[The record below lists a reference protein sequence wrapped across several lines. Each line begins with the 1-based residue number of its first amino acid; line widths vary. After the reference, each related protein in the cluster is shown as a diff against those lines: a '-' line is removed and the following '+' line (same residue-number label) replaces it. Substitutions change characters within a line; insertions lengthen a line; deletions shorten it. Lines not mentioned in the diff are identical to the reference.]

1 MLSKEE
7 YIEEIGLIEKQ
18 NYVEVELYP
27 LVADIINPTLK
38 NSLSKRYVFGR
49 QRRGLGQIYYGLS
62 NFPDIVILDKT
73 YENKSRKS
81 IKIEEWKK
89 LRGCVEVKNLNYSLI
104 TEEKIKS
111 TISNS
116 FEHITGEMEQLTG
129 EMGQLIGDL
138 LWYKK
143 VIYTNGIE
151 WRFLS
156 LDDKEEIDNT
166 IVEVVNKRI
175 ETEEAGNSFDW
186 WKNIKDLSFNYTD
199 ICLSKDCRQEWNEF
213 VKRVKEIE
221 W

>member
-1 MLSKEE
+1 MLSKED
-7 YIEEIGLIEKQ
+7 YTEEIGLIKKQ
-18 NYVEVELYP
+18 NYVEAELYP
-27 LVADIINPTLK
+27 IVADIIKPTLK
-38 NSLSKRYVFGR
+38 DSLSKRYVFGR

-116 FEHITGEMEQLTG
+116 FEHITGEM
-129 EMGQLIGDL
+129 GQLIGDL

-156 LDDKEEIDNT
+156 LDDKEDIDNT

>member
-7 YIEEIGLIEKQ
+7 YIEEIGLIKKQ
-18 NYVEVELYP
+18 NYVEAELYP
-27 LVADIINPTLK
+27 IVADIIKPTLK
-38 NSLSKRYVFGR
+38 DSLSKRYVFGR

-89 LRGCVEVKNLNYSLI
+89 LRGCMEVKNLNYSLI

-116 FEHITGEMEQLTG
+116 FEHITG

>member
-1 MLSKEE
+1 MLSKED
-7 YIEEIGLIEKQ
+7 YTEEIGLIKKQ

-27 LVADIINPTLK
+27 LVADIIKPTLK
-38 NSLSKRYVFGR
+38 DSLSKRYVFGR

-81 IKIEEWKK
+81 IKIEEWKE

-116 FEHITGEMEQLTG
+116 FEHITGEM
-129 EMGQLIGDL
+129 GQLIGDL

-143 VIYTNGIE
+143 VIYTNRIE

-199 ICLSKDCRQEWNEF
+199 ICLSKDCRREWNEF

>member
-1 MLSKEE
+1 MLSKED
-7 YIEEIGLIEKQ
+7 YTEEIGLIKKQ

-27 LVADIINPTLK
+27 LVADIIKPTLK
-38 NSLSKRYVFGR
+38 DSLSKRYVFGR

-81 IKIEEWKK
+81 IKIEEWKE

-104 TEEKIKS
+104 TEGKIKS

-116 FEHITGEMEQLTG
+116 FEHITG

-199 ICLSKDCRQEWNEF
+199 ICLSKDCRREWNEF

>member
-1 MLSKEE
+1 MLSKED
-7 YIEEIGLIEKQ
+7 YTEEIGLIKKQ

-27 LVADIINPTLK
+27 LVADIIKPTLK
-38 NSLSKRYVFGR
+38 DSLSKRYVFGR

-81 IKIEEWKK
+81 IKIEEWKE
-89 LRGCVEVKNLNYSLI
+89 LRGCVEVKNLNHRLI
-104 TEEKIKS
+104 TEEEIKS
-111 TISNS
+111 TLSNS
-116 FEHITGEMEQLTG
+116 FEHITG

-199 ICLSKDCRQEWNEF
+199 ICLSKDCRREWNEF
-213 VKRVKEIE
+213 VKG
-221 W
+221 

>member
-1 MLSKEE
+1 MLSKED
-7 YIEEIGLIEKQ
+7 YTEEIGLIKKQ

-27 LVADIINPTLK
+27 LVADIIKPTLK
-38 NSLSKRYVFGR
+38 DSLSKRYVFGR

-81 IKIEEWKK
+81 IKIEEWKE
-89 LRGCVEVKNLNYSLI
+89 LRGCVEVKNLNHRLI
-104 TEEKIKS
+104 TEEEIKS
-111 TISNS
+111 TLSNS
-116 FEHITGEMEQLTG
+116 FEHITG

-199 ICLSKDCRQEWNEF
+199 ICLSKDCRREWNEF

>member
-1 MLSKEE
+1 MLSKED

-18 NYVEVELYP
+18 NYVEAELYP
-27 LVADIINPTLK
+27 IIADIIKPTLK
-38 NSLSKRYVFGR
+38 DSLSKRYVFGR
-49 QRRGLGQIYYGLS
+49 RKSNMGQIYYGLS

-81 IKIEEWKK
+81 IKIKEWKK
-89 LRGCVEVKNLNYSLI
+89 LRGCVEVKNLNHRLI
-104 TEEKIKS
+104 TEEEIKS
-111 TISNS
+111 TLSNS
-116 FEHITGEMEQLTG
+116 FEHLTR

-143 VIYTNGIE
+143 VIYTNGIQ

-199 ICLSKDCRQEWNEF
+199 ICLSKDCRREWNEF

>member
-1 MLSKEE
+1 MLSKED

-27 LVADIINPTLK
+27 LVADIINSTLK

-49 QRRGLGQIYYGLS
+49 RKSNMGKIYYGLS

-89 LRGCVEVKNLNYSLI
+89 LRGCVEVKNLNHSLI
-104 TEEKIKS
+104 TEKEIKS

-116 FEHITGEMEQLTG
+116 FEHITG

-156 LDDKEEIDNT
+156 LDDKEELDNT

-186 WKNIKDLSFNYTD
+186 WNQIKDLSFNYTD

>member
-1 MLSKEE
+1 MLSKED
-7 YIEEIGLIEKQ
+7 YTEEIGLIKKQ

-27 LVADIINPTLK
+27 LVADIIKPTLK
-38 NSLSKRYVFGR
+38 DSLSKRYVFGR

-116 FEHITGEMEQLTG
+116 FEHITGEM
-129 EMGQLIGDL
+129 GQLIGDL

-199 ICLSKDCRQEWNEF
+199 ICLSKDCRREWNEF

>member
-1 MLSKEE
+1 MLSKED
-7 YIEEIGLIEKQ
+7 YTEEIGLIKKQ

-27 LVADIINPTLK
+27 LVADIIKPTLK
-38 NSLSKRYVFGR
+38 DSLSKRYVFGR

-81 IKIEEWKK
+81 IEIEEWKE

-116 FEHITGEMEQLTG
+116 FEHITG

>member
-1 MLSKEE
+1 MVD
-7 YIEEIGLIEKQ
+7 LIFSSVIK
-18 NYVEVELYP
+18 
-27 LVADIINPTLK
+27 PTLK
-38 NSLSKRYVFGR
+38 DSLSKRYVFGR

>member
-1 MLSKEE
+1 MLSKED
-7 YIEEIGLIEKQ
+7 YTEEIGLIKKQ

-27 LVADIINPTLK
+27 LVADIIKPTLK
-38 NSLSKRYVFGR
+38 DSLSKRYVFGR

-116 FEHITGEMEQLTG
+116 FEHITGEM
-129 EMGQLIGDL
+129 GQLIGDL

-186 WKNIKDLSFNYTD
+186 WNQIKDLSFNYTD

>member
-7 YIEEIGLIEKQ
+7 YIEEIGLIDKQ

-27 LVADIINPTLK
+27 LVADIIKPTLRE
-38 NSLSKRYVFGR
+38 SLSKRYVFGR
-49 QRRGLGQIYYGLS
+49 RKSNMGQIYYGLS
-62 NFPDIVILDKT
+62 NFPDIVILDKN
-73 YENKSRKS
+73 YQNKARKS
-81 IKIEEWKK
+81 IEIEEWKK
-89 LRGCVEVKNLNYSLI
+89 LRGCVEIKNLNNSLI

-116 FEHITGEMEQLTG
+116 LEHITR

-199 ICLSKDCRQEWNEF
+199 ICLSKDCRQEWDEF
-213 VKRVKEIE
+213 VKKVKEIE

>member
-1 MLSKEE
+1 MLSKED
-7 YIEEIGLIEKQ
+7 YTEEIGLIKKQ

-27 LVADIINPTLK
+27 LVADIIKPTLK
-38 NSLSKRYVFGR
+38 DSLSKRYVFGR
-49 QRRGLGQIYYGLS
+49 KRRGLGQIYYGLS

-81 IKIEEWKK
+81 IKIEEWKE

-116 FEHITGEMEQLTG
+116 FEHITG

-199 ICLSKDCRQEWNEF
+199 ICLSKDCRREWNEF

>member
-1 MLSKEE
+1 MLSKED
-7 YIEEIGLIEKQ
+7 YTEEIGLIKKQ
-18 NYVEVELYP
+18 NYVEAELYP
-27 LVADIINPTLK
+27 IVADIIKPTLK
-38 NSLSKRYVFGR
+38 DSLSKRYVFGR
-49 QRRGLGQIYYGLS
+49 QRRGLGQIYYDLS

-116 FEHITGEMEQLTG
+116 FEHITG

>member
-1 MLSKEE
+1 MINKED
-7 YIEEIGLIEKQ
+7 YFQEIDLIKKQ

-27 LVADIINPTLK
+27 LVADIIKPTLRE
-38 NSLSKRYVFGR
+38 SLSKRYVFGR
-49 QRRGLGQIYYGLS
+49 RKSNMGQIYYGLS
-62 NFPDIVILDKT
+62 NFPDIVILDKN
-73 YENKSRKS
+73 YQNKARKS
-81 IKIEEWKK
+81 IEIEEWKK

-116 FEHITGEMEQLTG
+116 FEHITG

>member
-27 LVADIINPTLK
+27 LVADIIKPTLK
-38 NSLSKRYVFGR
+38 DSLSKRYVFRR
-49 QRRGLGQIYYGLS
+49 QRSALGQIYYGLS

-89 LRGCVEVKNLNYSLI
+89 LRGCVEVKNFNYPLI

-116 FEHITGEMEQLTG
+116 FEHITK

-143 VIYTNGIE
+143 VIYTNGIQ

-199 ICLSKDCRQEWNEF
+199 ICLSEDCRQEWNEF

>member
-1 MLSKEE
+1 MLSKED
-7 YIEEIGLIEKQ
+7 YTEEIGLIKKQ

-27 LVADIINPTLK
+27 LVADIIKPTLK
-38 NSLSKRYVFGR
+38 DSLSKRYVFGR

-116 FEHITGEMEQLTG
+116 FEHITGD
-129 EMGQLIGDL
+129 MGQLIGDL

-199 ICLSKDCRQEWNEF
+199 ICLSKDCRREWNEF

>member
-1 MLSKEE
+1 MLSKED
-7 YIEEIGLIEKQ
+7 YTEEIGLIKKQ

-27 LVADIINPTLK
+27 LVADIIKPTLK
-38 NSLSKRYVFGR
+38 DSLSKRYVFGR

-81 IKIEEWKK
+81 IKIEEWKE

-116 FEHITGEMEQLTG
+116 FEHITG

-213 VKRVKEIE
+213 VKRVKEI
-221 W
+221 

>member
-1 MLSKEE
+1 MLSKED
-7 YIEEIGLIEKQ
+7 YTEEIGLIKKQ

-27 LVADIINPTLK
+27 LVADIIKPTLK
-38 NSLSKRYVFGR
+38 DSLSKRYVFGR

-81 IKIEEWKK
+81 IKIEEWKE
-89 LRGCVEVKNLNYSLI
+89 LRGCVEVKNLNHRLI
-104 TEEKIKS
+104 TEEEIKS
-111 TISNS
+111 TLSNS
-116 FEHITGEMEQLTG
+116 FEHLTR

-199 ICLSKDCRQEWNEF
+199 ICLSKDCRREWNEF

>member
-1 MLSKEE
+1 MLSKED
-7 YIEEIGLIEKQ
+7 YTEEIGLIKKQ
-18 NYVEVELYP
+18 NYVEAELYP
-27 LVADIINPTLK
+27 IVADIIKPTLK
-38 NSLSKRYVFGR
+38 DSLSKRYVFGR

-89 LRGCVEVKNLNYSLI
+89 LRECVEVKNLNYSLI

-116 FEHITGEMEQLTG
+116 FEHITG

>member
-1 MLSKEE
+1 MLSKED
-7 YIEEIGLIEKQ
+7 YTEEIGLIKKQ
-18 NYVEVELYP
+18 NYVEAELYP
-27 LVADIINPTLK
+27 IVADIIKPTLK
-38 NSLSKRYVFGR
+38 DSLSKRYVFGR
-49 QRRGLGQIYYGLS
+49 QRRGLGQIYYSLS

-116 FEHITGEMEQLTG
+116 FEHITG

>member
-1 MLSKEE
+1 MQSKED
-7 YIEEIGLIEKQ
+7 YTEEIGLIKKQ

-27 LVADIINPTLK
+27 LVADIIKPTLK
-38 NSLSKRYVFGR
+38 DSLSKRYVFGR

-81 IKIEEWKK
+81 IKIEEWKE

-116 FEHITGEMEQLTG
+116 FEHITG

>member
-1 MLSKEE
+1 MLSKED
-7 YIEEIGLIEKQ
+7 YTEEIGLIKKQ
-18 NYVEVELYP
+18 NYVEAELYP
-27 LVADIINPTLK
+27 IVADIIKPTLK
-38 NSLSKRYVFGR
+38 DSLSKRYVFGR
-49 QRRGLGQIYYGLS
+49 QRSALGQIYYGLS

-73 YENKSRKS
+73 YESKSRKS
-81 IKIEEWKK
+81 IKIKEWKK
-89 LRGCVEVKNLNYSLI
+89 LRGCVEVKNLKYPLI

-111 TISNS
+111 TLSNS
-116 FEHITGEMEQLTG
+116 FEHLTR

-143 VIYTNGIE
+143 VIYTNGIQ

-156 LDDKEEIDNT
+156 LDDREEIDNT

-175 ETEEAGNSFDW
+175 EIEEAGNSFDW

-199 ICLSKDCRQEWNEF
+199 ICLSKDCIQEWDDF
-213 VKRVKEIE
+213 VKKVKEIE

>member
-7 YIEEIGLIEKQ
+7 YIEEIGLIDKQ

-27 LVADIINPTLK
+27 LVADIIKSTLRE
-38 NSLSKRYVFGR
+38 SLSKRYVFGR
-49 QRRGLGQIYYGLS
+49 RKSNMGQIYYGLS
-62 NFPDIVILDKT
+62 NFPDIVILDKN
-73 YENKSRKS
+73 YQNKARKS
-81 IKIEEWKK
+81 IEIEEWKK
-89 LRGCVEVKNLNYSLI
+89 LRGCVEIKNLNNSLI

-116 FEHITGEMEQLTG
+116 LEHITR

-199 ICLSKDCRQEWNEF
+199 ICLSKDCRQEWDEF
-213 VKRVKEIE
+213 VKKVKEIE

>member
-1 MLSKEE
+1 MLSKED
-7 YIEEIGLIEKQ
+7 YTEEIGLIKKQ

-27 LVADIINPTLK
+27 LVADIIKPTLK
-38 NSLSKRYVFGR
+38 DSLSKRYVFGR

-89 LRGCVEVKNLNYSLI
+89 LRGCVEVKNLNYRLI

-116 FEHITGEMEQLTG
+116 FEHITG

>member
-1 MLSKEE
+1 MLSKED
-7 YIEEIGLIEKQ
+7 YTEEIGLIKKQ
-18 NYVEVELYP
+18 NYVEAELYP
-27 LVADIINPTLK
+27 IVANIIKPTLK
-38 NSLSKRYVFGR
+38 DSLSKRYVFGR

-116 FEHITGEMEQLTG
+116 FEHITGEME
-129 EMGQLIGDL
+129 QLIGDL

>member
-1 MLSKEE
+1 MLSKED
-7 YIEEIGLIEKQ
+7 YTEEIGLIKKQ

-27 LVADIINPTLK
+27 LVADIIKPTLK
-38 NSLSKRYVFGR
+38 DSLSKRYVFGR

-73 YENKSRKS
+73 YENKSKKS

-116 FEHITGEMEQLTG
+116 FEHITG

-199 ICLSKDCRQEWNEF
+199 ICLSKDCRREWNEF

>member
-1 MLSKEE
+1 MINKED
-7 YIEEIGLIEKQ
+7 YFQEIDLIKKQ

-27 LVADIINPTLK
+27 LVADIIKPTLRE
-38 NSLSKRYVFGR
+38 SLSKRYVFGR
-49 QRRGLGQIYYGLS
+49 RKSNMGQIYYGLS
-62 NFPDIVILDKT
+62 NFPDIVILDKN
-73 YENKSRKS
+73 YQNKARKS
-81 IKIEEWKK
+81 IEIEEWKK
-89 LRGCVEVKNLNYSLI
+89 LRGCMEVKNLNYSLI

-116 FEHITGEMEQLTG
+116 FEHITG

>member
-1 MLSKEE
+1 MLSKED
-7 YIEEIGLIEKQ
+7 YTEEIGLIKKQ
-18 NYVEVELYP
+18 NYVEAELYP
-27 LVADIINPTLK
+27 IVADIIKPTLK
-38 NSLSKRYVFGR
+38 DSLSKRYVFGR
-49 QRRGLGQIYYGLS
+49 QRSDLGQIYYGLS

-89 LRGCVEVKNLNYSLI
+89 LRGCVEVKNLNHLLI
-104 TEEKIKS
+104 TEEEIKS

-116 FEHITGEMEQLTG
+116 FEHITGKKEQ

-143 VIYTNGIE
+143 VIYTNGIQ

-166 IVEVVNKRI
+166 IVKVINKRI
-175 ETEEAGNSFDW
+175 ETEKAGNSFDL

-199 ICLSKDCRQEWNEF
+199 ICLSKDCIQEWDEF
-213 VKRVKEIE
+213 VKKVKEIE

>member
-1 MLSKEE
+1 MINKED
-7 YIEEIGLIEKQ
+7 YFQEIDLIKKQ

-27 LVADIINPTLK
+27 LVADIIKPTLRE
-38 NSLSKRYVFGR
+38 SLSKRYVFGR
-49 QRRGLGQIYYGLS
+49 RKSNMGQIYYGLS
-62 NFPDIVILDKT
+62 NFPDIVILDKN
-73 YENKSRKS
+73 YQNKARKS
-81 IKIEEWKK
+81 IEIEEWKK
-89 LRGCVEVKNLNYSLI
+89 LRGCVEIKNLNNSLI

-116 FEHITGEMEQLTG
+116 LEHITR

-199 ICLSKDCRQEWNEF
+199 ICLSKDCRQEWDEF
-213 VKRVKEIE
+213 VKKVKEIE

>member
-1 MLSKEE
+1 MLSKED

-18 NYVEVELYP
+18 NYVEAELYP
-27 LVADIINPTLK
+27 IIADIIKPTLK
-38 NSLSKRYVFGR
+38 DSLSKRYVFGR
-49 QRRGLGQIYYGLS
+49 RKSNMGQIYYGLS

-81 IKIEEWKK
+81 IKIKEWKK
-89 LRGCVEVKNLNYSLI
+89 LRGCVEVKNLNHRLI
-104 TEEKIKS
+104 TEEEIKS
-111 TISNS
+111 TLSNS
-116 FEHITGEMEQLTG
+116 FEHLTR
-129 EMGQLIGDL
+129 EMGQLIGDI

-143 VIYTNGIE
+143 VIYTNGIQ

-199 ICLSKDCRQEWNEF
+199 ICLSKDCRREWNEF

>member
-49 QRRGLGQIYYGLS
+49 RKSNMGQIYYGLS

>member
-27 LVADIINPTLK
+27 LVVDIINPTLK

-49 QRRGLGQIYYGLS
+49 RKSNMGQIYYGLS
-62 NFPDIVILDKT
+62 NFPDIVILDKN
-73 YENKSRKS
+73 YQNRARKS
-81 IKIEEWKK
+81 IEIEEWKK
-89 LRGCVEVKNLNYSLI
+89 LRGCVEIKSLKHDLI

-116 FEHITGEMEQLTG
+116 FEHITG

-166 IVEVVNKRI
+166 IVQVVNKRI

-199 ICLSKDCRQEWNEF
+199 IYLSKDCIQEWDEF
-213 VKRVKEIE
+213 VKKVKEIE

>member
-1 MLSKEE
+1 MLSKED
-7 YIEEIGLIEKQ
+7 YTEEIGLIKKQ
-18 NYVEVELYP
+18 NYVEAELYP
-27 LVADIINPTLK
+27 IVADIIKPTLK
-38 NSLSKRYVFGR
+38 DSLSKRYVFGR

-116 FEHITGEMEQLTG
+116 FEHITGEM
-129 EMGQLIGDL
+129 GQLIGDL

-156 LDDKEEIDNT
+156 LDDKEKIDNT

>member
-1 MLSKEE
+1 MLSKEDDT
-7 YIEEIGLIEKQ
+7 EEIGLIKKQ
-18 NYVEVELYP
+18 NYVEAELYP
-27 LVADIINPTLK
+27 IVADIIKPTLK
-38 NSLSKRYVFGR
+38 DSLSKRYVFGR

-116 FEHITGEMEQLTG
+116 FEHITG